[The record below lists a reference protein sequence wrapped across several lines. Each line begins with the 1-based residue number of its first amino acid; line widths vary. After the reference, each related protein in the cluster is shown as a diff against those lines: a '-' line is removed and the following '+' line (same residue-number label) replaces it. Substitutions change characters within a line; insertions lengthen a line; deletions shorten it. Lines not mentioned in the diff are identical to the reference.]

1 MRRPARRSRGQR
13 QNASVVS
20 LPAPWKGLNTRD
32 RLEETDLGYASILEN
47 FIPGNSEVNIRKGY
61 VAHATGLP
69 DAPVETLM
77 EYAAG
82 ASRKLF
88 AGVRSEIYEVSA
100 SGTVGAAAVSGLQ
113 GARWQHSM
121 YATVSG
127 QYLVCVNGIDGVRA
141 YNGEAWSTQAI
152 TGVDPSTLI
161 DVVGHKARLWFL
173 QRETLKAWYLPPLAI
188 AGEASGL
195 DLGPIAKRGGYLQAM
210 SGWSVD
216 AGDGAD
222 DYLVFVTSEGEC
234 IVYAGTDPNSDATWS
249 HVGTYQIDRP
259 LGHRCLVKFGADLMI
274 LTTGGV
280 ISVSALRSSA
290 SRWAAVS
297 ELVRDGFQSNAML
310 HPDFNGWELLHYPK
324 RGWLIANVPK
334 GNGGFEQFLYN
345 SLIPP
350 PDGWC
355 QITGQNANCWGFLN
369 GDLFFGGQG
378 VVYKADTGETDA
390 GESIVGRAQWAWSR
404 FGIPSRKRFTLARP
418 HMRSD
423 VKPEMQLEM
432 RTDYD
437 ISPPGSVPTLSPNFS
452 GSDWDLADW
461 DVSAWASDADVYS
474 QWVSISGLGH
484 AGGLRLTYSS
494 AGTNFAIIGAEVA
507 FEAGGVL

>member
-1 MRRPARRSRGQR
+1 MRRPARRGRGKR
-13 QNASVVS
+13 QSASVLS

-32 RLEETDLGYASILEN
+32 RLEEADLGYAAILDN
-47 FIPGNSEVNIRKGY
+47 FIPGNSEVNLRKGY
-61 VAHATGLP
+61 IAHANGLP

-82 ASRKLF
+82 SSRKLF
-88 AGVRSEIYEVSA
+88 AGVGSEIYDVTA
-100 SGTVGAAAVSGLQ
+100 PGGVSGADVTGLLN
-113 GARWQHSM
+113 ARWQHSM

-127 QYLVCVNGIDGVRA
+127 QYLVCVNGADGVRA
-141 YNGEAWSTQAI
+141 FDGEDWSTQAI
-152 TGVDPSTLI
+152 TGADPATLI
-161 DVVGHKARLWFL
+161 DITGHKARLWFL
-173 QRETLKAWYLPPLAI
+173 QRDTLKAWYLPPLAI

-234 IVYAGTDPNSDATWS
+234 IIYAGTDPNSASTWA

-259 LGHRCLVKFGADLMI
+259 LGRRCLVKFGADLMI

-280 ISVSALRSSA
+280 VSVSALRSSA
-290 SRWAAVS
+290 SRWAAIS
-297 ELVRDGFQSNAML
+297 ELVRDGFQASAI
-310 HPDFNGWELLHYPK
+310 PRSTFNGWELMHYPK
-324 RGWLIANVPK
+324 RGWLIANVPQ
-334 GNGGFEQFLYN
+334 GNGSFEQFLYN

-355 QITGQNANCWGFLN
+355 QIKGQNANCWGLLD

-378 VVYKADTGETDA
+378 VVCKADTGETDN
-390 GESIVGRAQWAWSR
+390 GNSIIGRVQWAWSR
-404 FGIPSRKRFTLARP
+404 FGNSSRKRFTLVRP
-418 HMRSD
+418 HLRSG
-423 VKPEMQLEM
+423 VRPAVNLEM
-432 RTDYD
+432 RTDY
-437 ISPPGSVPTLSPNFS
+437 SSAPPLGAPTASPTLG
-452 GSDWDLADW
+452 GSDWDSADW
-461 DVSAWASDADVYS
+461 DLSGWVNDADVHS
-474 QWVSISGLGH
+474 RWMSISGLGH
-484 AGGLRLTYSS
+484 VGGLHLTYSS
-494 AGTNFAIIGAEVA
+494 AGTDFAIISAEVA